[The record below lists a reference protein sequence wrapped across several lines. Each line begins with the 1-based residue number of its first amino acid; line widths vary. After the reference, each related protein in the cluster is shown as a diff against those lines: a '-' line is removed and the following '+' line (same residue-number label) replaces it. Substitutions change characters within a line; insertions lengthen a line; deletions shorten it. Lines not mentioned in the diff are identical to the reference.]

1 MKVFVTGA
9 SGYIGGSVARL
20 LVTAG
25 HAVRG
30 LTRDA
35 AKAGGLARLGIAPVI
50 GSLDDAPLLTAEA
63 RAADAVINAAD
74 SDHRGAAETLITALA
89 GSGRA
94 LIHTSGSSI
103 MADSAAG
110 EASDLV
116 HDDHVFDLPGRFT
129 PVAEKAARVAIDRLV
144 LDAAERGVRA
154 SVLCNT
160 LIYGTGLGIAA
171 ESVQVPTLA
180 AVARRHGQPRHVGR
194 GRNIWSNVHIGDV
207 AALYLAA
214 LERGASGFFF
224 VESGEASFHDLTAAL
239 GAALGLAPPEPW
251 PIAEAVA
258 ELGYTRAMFSYGSN
272 SRVRGPRARAELGF
286 APAGETLGA
295 WIARAYGGG

>member
-25 HAVRG
+25 HTVRG

-35 AKAGGLARLGIAPVI
+35 AKAGLLARLGITPVI

-110 EASDLV
+110 EASDLI
-116 HDDHVFDLPGRFT
+116 HDDHVFDRPGWFT

-144 LDAAERGVRA
+144 LDAAGRGVRA

-160 LIYGTGLGIAA
+160 LIYGAGLGIAA
-171 ESVQVPTLA
+171 DSVQVPTLA
-180 AVARRHGQPRHVGR
+180 AIARRHGRPRHVGR
-194 GRNIWSNVHIGDV
+194 GRNIWSNVHIADA

-239 GAALGLAPPEPW
+239 GAALGLPPPEPW

-286 APAGETLGA
+286 APAGEPLGA
-295 WIARAYGGG
+295 WIARAYGAG

>member
-1 MKVFVTGA
+1 MKIFITGA
-9 SGYIGGSVARL
+9 SGYIGGSVAVR
-20 LVTAG
+20 ARAGG

-30 LTRDA
+30 LTRDP
-35 AKAGGLARLGIAPVI
+35 AKAGALARLGIEPVI
-50 GSLDDAPLLTAEA
+50 GSLDDAPLLAAEA

-74 SDHRGAAETLITALA
+74 SDHRGAAEALIAALA

-110 EASDLV
+110 EASETVFEDS
-116 HDDHVFDLPGRFT
+116 VFDLPGTFT

-144 LDAAERGVRA
+144 LDAASRGVRA

-160 LIYGTGLGIAA
+160 LIYGTGLGVAA
-171 ESVQVPTLA
+171 DSVQVPTLA
-180 AVARRHGQPRHVGR
+180 AIARRHGRPRHVGR
-194 GRNIWSNVHIGDV
+194 GRNIWSNVHIDDV

-214 LERGASGFFF
+214 LERGAGGFFF

-239 GAALGLAPPEPW
+239 GAALGLPPPEPW

-258 ELGYTRAMFSYGSN
+258 ELGTTRAMFSYGSN
-272 SRVRGPRARAELGF
+272 SRVRGRRARAELGF
-286 APAGETLGA
+286 APAAEPLGA
-295 WIARAYGGG
+295 WIARAYGAG

>member
-1 MKVFVTGA
+1 MKIFITGA
-9 SGYIGGSVARL
+9 SGYIGGSVARR
-20 LVTAG
+20 LVAAG

-35 AKAGGLARLGIAPVI
+35 AKAGGLARLGIAPVV

-63 RAADAVINAAD
+63 QAADAVINAAD
-74 SDHRGAAETLITALA
+74 SDHRGAAEALIAALA

-110 EASDLV
+110 EASDV
-116 HDDHVFDLPGRFT
+116 IYDDTVFDLPGRFT

-144 LDAAERGVRA
+144 LDAAGRGVRA

-180 AVARRHGQPRHVGR
+180 AVARRHGRPRHVGR
-194 GRNIWSNVHIGDV
+194 GRNIWSNVHIDDV

-214 LERGASGFFF
+214 LERGAGGFFF
-224 VESGEASFHDLTAAL
+224 VESGEASFHDLTASL
-239 GAALGLAPPEPW
+239 GAALGLPPPAPW

-258 ELGYTRAMFSYGSN
+258 ELGYTRALFSYGSN
-272 SRVRGPRARAELGF
+272 SRVRGRRARAELGF
-286 APAGETLGA
+286 APAAEPLGV
-295 WIARAYGGG
+295 WITRAYGGG